1 MSVSL
6 GFVTTTGS
14 EASEVFGFSA
24 LSVAFAVIS
33 PSGKGF
39 VGVIVAIP
47 LPSVSASPNLLPFLS
62 NSSTFEP
69 GSA

>member
-14 EASEVFGFSA
+14 EGNEVFGVSA

-33 PSGKGF
+33 PSGKG
-39 VGVIVAIP
+39 
-47 LPSVSASPNLLPFLS
+47 LSV
-62 NSSTFEP
+62 
-69 GSA
+69 